1 MGNGRWREVDVRHH
15 ERDGGAAVRYAG
27 SREGRERAF
36 DWIGLGPAPDC
47 EPLTSRQ
54 GRHRR
59 FRTADT
65 AKAAVDR
72 AWPS

>member
-1 MGNGRWREVDVRHH
+1 MGESRWREVDVRHH
-15 ERDGGAAVRYAG
+15 ERDDEAGVRYAG

-36 DWIGLGPAPDC
+36 DWVGHGLAPGC
-47 EPLTSRQ
+47 APLVDRG

-59 FRTADT
+59 FRTAGA

-72 AWPS
+72 AWP